1 MATPR
6 GRGSDSR
13 SGRPRRDRPRY
24 VPKRRVCAFC
34 ADKSKVI
41 DFRDG
46 AKLRR
51 YISERA
57 KIDSRRRTA
66 TCAKHQRQLATAI
79 KRARILALLPYT
91 LSHVRLTGGI
101 GVRPFGGRPLPP
113 LPGRFAPAPEQAPAT
128 LAQAGA
134 PGAAPAQPQAQAQ
147 PAEQPAAQ
155 PAAQQAAEQPPTQ
168 EAPSA

>member
-1 MATPR
+1 MAAIR

-24 VPKRRVCAFC
+24 VPRRRVCAFC

-46 AKLRR
+46 ARLRR

-91 LSHVRLTGGI
+91 LSHVRMTGGI
-101 GVRPFGGRPLPP
+101 GFRPLGGRPFPP
-113 LPGRFAPAPEQAPAT
+113 SPGRGPMAPEQAAAAP
-128 LAQAGA
+128 AQAGA
-134 PGAAPAQPQAQAQ
+134 PAATPAQPQAQ
-147 PAEQPAAQ
+147 PAEQPEPK
-155 PAAQQAAEQPPTQ
+155 PAAQQTVEQPPTQ
-168 EAPSA
+168 EAPAA